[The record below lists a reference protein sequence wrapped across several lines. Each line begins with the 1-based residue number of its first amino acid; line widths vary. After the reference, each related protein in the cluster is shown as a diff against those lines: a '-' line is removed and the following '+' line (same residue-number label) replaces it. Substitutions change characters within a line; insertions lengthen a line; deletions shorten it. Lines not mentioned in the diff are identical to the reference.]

1 MIELTEKNVSGKV
14 LDHLGLVASTIYDIG
29 LVQKI
34 DTRLPLSLNKGAK
47 VTIGQRVAAMI
58 INGLGFMNTR
68 LYMFPEFLEN
78 KPVDRLLGDGLIAE
92 DFNDD
97 ALGRALDVI
106 HEYGTNQLFSEIA
119 FPIAIEQKLMGT
131 SIHLDSSSL
140 SVHGEY
146 TEEDEGGIK
155 LSDDNESVLETLVA
169 TPSITHGFSKDH
181 RPDLKQVVINI
192 ATTGAAG
199 FPIMMESHSGN
210 ASDQKILYEAVKRM
224 QKFCKEMNELP
235 EFMYVADSAMYNS
248 CVNNSA
254 DFIWMSRVPESI
266 SEAKAWL
273 QKEDSSFAWKDLGNG
288 YRVCTAK
295 SQHKDIDQ
303 RWCVVS
309 SEQAYK
315 REIVTFEKNVIK
327 DMELAENILKKLSHQ
342 HFSCEQD
349 ATEALKKL
357 TPKLKYHQIT
367 AVPIIIRKHKQNG
380 RPKNGVLGEIVGYK
394 LQGEVIKDT
403 NKIDLARLMKGRFIL
418 ATNQLNTDLLP
429 DEKILSEYKKQSKT
443 ESGFKFIKDNSFEVS
458 SIFLK
463 KPERVAALMMIM
475 TLCLMVYS
483 VAQYRLRES
492 LKELNEH
499 VPNQNGKLTQNPT
512 MKRVFKL
519 FQGVQVLT
527 VVINDIAQVL
537 VINLNITLKNIL
549 KYFGARAMEIYGLT
563 IQNNMMLSNEK

>member
-1 MIELTEKNVSGKV
+1 
-14 LDHLGLVASTIYDIG
+14 
-29 LVQKI
+29 
-34 DTRLPLSLNKGAK
+34 
-47 VTIGQRVAAMI
+47 
-58 INGLGFMNTR
+58 MNTR

-78 KPVDRLLGDGLIAE
+78 KSVDRLLGDGLIAE

-119 FPIAIEQKLMGT
+119 FPIAIEQKLIGT

-266 SEAKAWL
+266 TEAKAWL

-295 SQHKDIDQ
+295 SQYKDIDQ

-349 ATEALKKL
+349 ATDALKKL

-380 RPKNGVLGEIVGYK
+380 RPKNGVSGEIVGYK

>member
-1 MIELTEKNVSGKV
+1 
-14 LDHLGLVASTIYDIG
+14 
-29 LVQKI
+29 
-34 DTRLPLSLNKGAK
+34 
-47 VTIGQRVAAMI
+47 
-58 INGLGFMNTR
+58 
-68 LYMFPEFLEN
+68 
-78 KPVDRLLGDGLIAE
+78 
-92 DFNDD
+92 
-97 ALGRALDVI
+97 
-106 HEYGTNQLFSEIA
+106 
-119 FPIAIEQKLMGT
+119 
-131 SIHLDSSSL
+131 
-140 SVHGEY
+140 
-146 TEEDEGGIK
+146 
-155 LSDDNESVLETLVA
+155 
-169 TPSITHGFSKDH
+169 
-181 RPDLKQVVINI
+181 
-192 ATTGAAG
+192 
-199 FPIMMESHSGN
+199 
-210 ASDQKILYEAVKRM
+210 
-224 QKFCKEMNELP
+224 
-235 EFMYVADSAMYNS
+235 
-248 CVNNSA
+248 
-254 DFIWMSRVPESI
+254 MSRVPESI

-273 QKEDSSFAWKDLGNG
+273 QKEDSSFSWKDLGNG

-295 SQHKDIDQ
+295 SQYKDIDQ

-349 ATEALKKL
+349 AAEALKKL

-367 AVPIIIRKHKQNG
+367 AVSIIIRKHKQNG

-394 LQGEVIKDT
+394 LQGEVIQDT

-527 VVINDIAQVL
+527 VVINDITQVL

-549 KYFGARAMEIYGLT
+549 KYFGARAMEI
-563 IQNNMMLSNEK
+563 

>member
-78 KPVDRLLGDGLIAE
+78 KPVNRLLGDGLIAE

-119 FPIAIEQKLMGT
+119 FPIAIEQKLIGT

-140 SVHGEY
+140 SV
-146 TEEDEGGIK
+146 
-155 LSDDNESVLETLVA
+155 
-169 TPSITHGFSKDH
+169 
-181 RPDLKQVVINI
+181 PDLKQVVINI

-273 QKEDSSFAWKDLGNG
+273 QKEDSSFSWKDLGNG

-295 SQHKDIDQ
+295 SQYKDIDQ

-315 REIVTFEKNVIK
+315 RETVTFEKNVIK

-549 KYFGARAMEIYGLT
+549 KCFGIRAMEIYGLA
-563 IQNNMMLSNEK
+563 IQNNMVLSNEK

>member
-1 MIELTEKNVSGKV
+1 MIELTEKNVSGKA

-68 LYMFPEFLEN
+68 LYMFPEFLDN

-92 DFNDD
+92 NFNDD

-155 LSDDNESVLETLVA
+155 LLDDNEQGLETLAA
-169 TPSITHGFSKDH
+169 TPSITRGFSKDH

-224 QKFCKEMNELP
+224 QKFSKEMNELP

-273 QKEDSSFAWKDLGNG
+273 QKEDSNFAWKDLGNG
-288 YRVCTAK
+288 YRVCTVK
-295 SQHKDIDQ
+295 SQYKDIDQ

-327 DMELAENILKKLSHQ
+327 DIELTENILKKLSHR
-342 HFSCEQD
+342 HFACEQD
-349 ATEALKKL
+349 AAEALKKL
-357 TPKLKYHQIT
+357 TSKLKYHQIT

-403 NKIDLARLMKGRFIL
+403 NKIDVARLMKGRFIL

-549 KYFGARAMEIYGLT
+549 KYFGARAMEIYGL
-563 IQNNMMLSNEK
+563 NMVLSNVK

>member
-14 LDHLGLVASTIYDIG
+14 LDHFGLVASTIYDIG

-155 LSDDNESVLETLVA
+155 LLDDNESGLETLAA

-224 QKFCKEMNELP
+224 QKFSKEMNELS

-288 YRVCTAK
+288 YRVCTVK
-295 SQHKDIDQ
+295 SQYKDIDQ

-327 DMELAENILKKLSHQ
+327 DMELAENILKKLSHR

-349 ATEALKKL
+349 ATEGLKKL

-367 AVPIIIRKHKQNG
+367 AIPIIIRKHKQNG

-443 ESGFKFIKDNSFEVS
+443 ESGFRFIKDNSFEVS

-549 KYFGARAMEIYGLT
+549 KYFGARAMEIYGL
-563 IQNNMMLSNEK
+563 NMVLSNVK

>member
-1 MIELTEKNVSGKV
+1 MIELTDKNVSGKV

-68 LYMFPEFLEN
+68 LYMFPEFLDN

-97 ALGRALDVI
+97 ALGRALDAI
-106 HEYGTNQLFSEIA
+106 HKYGTNQLFSEIA

-146 TEEDEGGIK
+146 TEDEDSIK
-155 LSDDNESVLETLVA
+155 LLDDNESNSETLA
-169 TPSITHGFSKDH
+169 TTPRITHGFSKDH

-224 QKFCKEMNELP
+224 QKFCKGLNELP
-235 EFMYVADSAMYNS
+235 DFMYVADSAMYNS

-266 SEAKAWL
+266 SEAKTLL
-273 QKEDSSFAWKDLGNG
+273 QKEDDNFAWKDIGDG
-288 YRVCTAK
+288 YRVCTTK
-295 SQHKDIDQ
+295 SKYKDIDQ

-327 DMELAENILKKLSHQ
+327 DMELAEKALKKLSHQ
-342 HFSCEQD
+342 HFSCKQD
-349 ATEALKKL
+349 ATEALKKSA
-357 TPKLKYHQIT
+357 PKLKYHQIT
-367 AVPIIIRKHKQNG
+367 AAPIIIRKHQQNG
-380 RPKNGVLGEIVGYK
+380 RPKKGVLGNIAGYK

-403 NKIDLARLMKGRFIL
+403 KKIDLARVMKGRFIL

-429 DEKILSEYKKQSKT
+429 DERILSEYKEQSKT

-512 MKRVFKL
+512 IKRVFKL

-527 VVINDIAQVL
+527 VAINDIEQVL
-537 VINLNITLKNIL
+537 VINLNTTLKSIL
-549 KYFGARAMEIYGLT
+549 KHFGTRAMEIYGLT
-563 IQNNMMLSNEK
+563 IQNNTVLSNAR

>member
-34 DTRLPLSLNKGAK
+34 DTKLPLSLNKGAK

-155 LSDDNESVLETLVA
+155 LLDDNESGLETLAA

-224 QKFCKEMNELP
+224 QKFSKEMNELS

-266 SEAKAWL
+266 SEAKTWL

-288 YRVCTAK
+288 YRVCTVK
-295 SQHKDIDQ
+295 SQYKDIDQ

-327 DMELAENILKKLSHQ
+327 DIELAENILKKLSHR

-367 AVPIIIRKHKQNG
+367 AIPIIIRKHKQNG

-403 NKIDLARLMKGRFIL
+403 KKIELARLMKGRFIL

-443 ESGFKFIKDNSFEVS
+443 ESGFKFIKDNTFEVS

-549 KYFGARAMEIYGLT
+549 KYFGARAMEIYGL
-563 IQNNMMLSNEK
+563 NMLLSNVK

>member
-78 KPVDRLLGDGLIAE
+78 KPVDRLLGNGLIAE

-155 LSDDNESVLETLVA
+155 LLDDNESGLETLAA

-224 QKFCKEMNELP
+224 QKFCKGMNELP
-235 EFMYVADSAMYNS
+235 EFMYIADSAMYNS

-288 YRVCTAK
+288 YRVCTVK
-295 SQHKDIDQ
+295 SQYKDIDQ

-327 DMELAENILKKLSHQ
+327 DMELAENILKKLSHRL
-342 HFSCEQD
+342 FSCEQD

-367 AVPIIIRKHKQNG
+367 AAPIIIRKHKQNG

-403 NKIDLARLMKGRFIL
+403 KKIDLDRLMKGRFIL

-549 KYFGARAMEIYGLT
+549 KYFGARAMEIYGL
-563 IQNNMMLSNEK
+563 NMVLSNVK

>member
-34 DTRLPLSLNKGAK
+34 DTKLPLSLNKGAK

-78 KPVDRLLGDGLIAE
+78 KPVDRLLGKGLIAE

-146 TEEDEGGIK
+146 IEEDEGGIK
-155 LSDDNESVLETLVA
+155 LLDDNESGLGTLAA

-224 QKFCKEMNELP
+224 QKFCKGMNELP

-273 QKEDSSFAWKDLGNG
+273 QKADSSFAWKDLGNG

-295 SQHKDIDQ
+295 SQYKDIDQ
-303 RWCVVS
+303 RWCVIS

-327 DMELAENILKKLSHQ
+327 DMELAENILKKLSHLL
-342 HFSCEQD
+342 FSCEQD

-367 AVPIIIRKHKQNG
+367 AAPIIIRKHKKNG

-403 NKIDLARLMKGRFIL
+403 KKIDLARLMKGRFIL

-429 DEKILSEYKKQSKT
+429 DEKILSEYKQQSKT

-458 SIFLK
+458 SIYLK

-512 MKRVFKL
+512 IKRVFKL

-527 VVINDIAQVL
+527 IVINDIVQVL

-549 KYFGARAMEIYGLT
+549 KYFGARAMEIYGL
-563 IQNNMMLSNEK
+563 NMVLSNVK

>member
-1 MIELTEKNVSGKV
+1 MIELTDKNVSGKA

-34 DTRLPLSLNKGAK
+34 DTKLPLSLNKGVK

-58 INGLGFMNTR
+58 VNGLGFMNTR

-78 KPVDRLLGDGLIAE
+78 KPVDRLFGDGLIAE

-97 ALGRALDVI
+97 ALGRALDAI
-106 HEYGTNQLFSEIA
+106 HEYGTNKLFSEVA
-119 FPIAIEQKLMGT
+119 FPIAIEQKLMGH
-131 SIHLDSSSL
+131 SIHIDSSSL

-146 TEEDEGGIK
+146 TEDEDSIK
-155 LSDDNESVLETLVA
+155 LLDDNKSNSEILA
-169 TPSITHGFSKDH
+169 TTPRITHGFSKDY
-181 RPDLKQVVINI
+181 RRDLKLVVINI

-210 ASDQKILYEAVKRM
+210 ASDQKILYESVKRM
-224 QKFCKEMNELP
+224 QKFCKGLNELP
-235 EFMYVADSAMYNS
+235 DFMYVADSAMYNS

-266 SEAKAWL
+266 TEAKTWL
-273 QKEDSSFAWKDLGNG
+273 QKDDNNFTWKDIGSG
-288 YRVCTAK
+288 YRVSAIK
-295 SQHKDIDQ
+295 SEYKDIEQ

-309 SEQAYK
+309 SEQSYK
-315 REIVTFEKNVIK
+315 REVVTLEKNVIK
-327 DMELAENILKKLSHQ
+327 DMELAKKMLKKLSH
-342 HFSCEQD
+342 HNFSCKQD
-349 ATEALKKL
+349 AIEALKKL

-367 AVPIIIRKHKQNG
+367 AVPIIIRKHKHNG
-380 RPKNGVLGEIVGYK
+380 RPKKGALGKIVGYK
-394 LQGEVIKDT
+394 LQGEIIKDT
-403 NKIDLARLMKGRFIL
+403 KKIDLARVMKGRFII
-418 ATNQLNTDLLP
+418 ATNQLNTELLP
-429 DEKILSEYKKQSKT
+429 DERMLSEYKEQSKT

-492 LKELNEH
+492 LKELNEY

-512 MKRVFKL
+512 IKRVFKL

-527 VVINDIAQVL
+527 VVVNDIAQVL
-537 VINLNITLKNIL
+537 VINLNSTLKNIL
-549 KYFGARAMEIYGLT
+549 KHFGTRAIEIYGLT
-563 IQNNMMLSNEK
+563 IQNNMVLSNAK